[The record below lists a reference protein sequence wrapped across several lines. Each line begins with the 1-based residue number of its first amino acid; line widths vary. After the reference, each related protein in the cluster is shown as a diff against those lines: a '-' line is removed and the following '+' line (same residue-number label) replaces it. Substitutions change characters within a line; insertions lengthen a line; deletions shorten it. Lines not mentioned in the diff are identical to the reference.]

1 MNHVSRNKE
10 RRVQLENSDQQIAG
24 IAFVSSDS
32 PMANIVGAKQP
43 RRLRLLTN
51 QPVVM
56 LNFRIRYIS

>member
-1 MNHVSRNKE
+1 MNHVSRNEE

-32 PMANIVGAKQP
+32 PMAKVVGAKQP
-43 RRLRLLTN
+43 TRLRLLTT
-51 QPVVM
+51 QPVVR